1 MASTLLCPPSPVQAS
16 DPNPAVRVYMA
27 DFTSVPGCRGGYT
40 RGDTHTQMRSTTH
53 HVRSDT
59 PGNNLS
65 FFIFGCV
72 VHKFES
78 PRQITSVMLLS
89 RPLSHHHHCHLLA
102 CAPPPPRS
110 LPARLA
116 PLLWLKRTK
125 RTVTGPFS
133 THADGIGPRKYPHR
147 QNPALRPIDE
157 DPAPLGEPTGAP
169 TVQPAPFATR
179 PPLRPTRP
187 QPPEPHTDTQ
197 MHQH

>member
-1 MASTLLCPPSPVQAS
+1 M
-16 DPNPAVRVYMA
+16 
-27 DFTSVPGCRGGYT
+27 
-40 RGDTHTQMRSTTH
+40 
-53 HVRSDT
+53 
-59 PGNNLS
+59 
-65 FFIFGCV
+65 I
-72 VHKFES
+72 
-78 PRQITSVMLLS
+78 LS

-116 PLLWLKRTK
+116 PSLWLKRTK
-125 RTVTGPFS
+125 RTVTGPF
-133 THADGIGPRKYPHR
+133 R

-197 MHQH
+197 MRQH